1 MTCHEGQDPG
11 AQVSANGCADLLAE
25 QRQPVLFVP
34 FLCRGNGGQDLPFL
48 TVVFLGKIPVD
59 RGLGALVG
67 KVSAPAPEVGR
78 AGPVEVHIVRHRGL
92 LS

>member
-1 MTCHEGQDPG
+1 MAGCEGLTFHG
-11 AQVSANGCADLLAE
+11 VSRAAWSAIKHAAAAYGISGGDS
-25 QRQPVLFVP
+25 
-34 FLCRGNGGQDLPFL
+34 GQDLPFL